1 MLEKLVIPAGTKFEE
16 GSVVVEGDAIIGPGT
31 SLGYGIIAR
40 KVIVGEKATIE
51 GNIIGEE
58 VRLDAW
64 CSVKGDVISKGD
76 AYIGEFAT
84 IGGKLTVY
92 GDLEIGRNVRIKDGF
107 EAKGLITIQDPLPVL
122 MFVFIYLLEL
132 LRLGRLE
139 EAEKLFEELEDFES
153 PLIIPENSTINLE
166 IIKTDKNIEIA
177 GGRVLGNVRGRD
189 ITVERSEVFG
199 SLRGRTIIV
208 KGSKIHG
215 AIEGKIVYLTEES
228 EVFGHIKADK
238 VYMEEKCAVEGTIIG
253 KSGVLIKPKIE
264 IKREEEEKEEKEEEE
279 VKEVVEAN
287 DAAGMGSGE
296 VQKDV
301 S

>member
-16 GSVVVEGDAIIGPGT
+16 GSIVLEGDAIVGPGT
-31 SLGYGIIAR
+31 SLGYGIIGR

-64 CSVKGDVISKGD
+64 CTVKGDVISKGD

-139 EAEKLFEELEDFES
+139 EAEKLFEELEEFES

-166 IIKTDKNIEIA
+166 IIKTDKNVEIA
-177 GGRVLGNVRGRD
+177 GGRVLGNIRGKD
-189 ITVERSEVFG
+189 ITVEGSEVFG

-208 KGSKIHG
+208 NGSKIHG
-215 AIEGKIVYLTEES
+215 AIEGKTVYLVGES
-228 EVFGHIKADK
+228 EVFGHIKANK

-264 IKREEEEKEEKEEEE
+264 IKKEEEEEGKEEE
-279 VKEVVEAN
+279 VKEVVEAE
-287 DAAGMGSGE
+287 DAAGVGSGE